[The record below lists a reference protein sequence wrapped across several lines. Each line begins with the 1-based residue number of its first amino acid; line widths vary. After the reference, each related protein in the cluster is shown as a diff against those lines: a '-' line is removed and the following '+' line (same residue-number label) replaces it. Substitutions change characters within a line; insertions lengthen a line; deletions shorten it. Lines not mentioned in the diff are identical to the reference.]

1 MNQTKYKKSD
11 TCVFCGEKVFNK
23 KRDGNFL
30 CLDCEKMIEK
40 EIYNL
45 LKEKSVYKDDI
56 KEVSLFSSSGWGSTH
71 KNTTIKIGYNYGR
84 NIYVILPTAKILE
97 IRDLKNEQLLLD
109 YLELEIKVQYALKS
123 VQIDEEHITD
133 RALEIFKKYRNRLE
147 QILNLPDNWD
157 GDNAKA
163 FSSELIKKVGNILL
177 KLKTQPE
184 IFPTARNT
192 IQLEYE
198 KDDGSYLEFEI
209 AEDEN
214 AKVFMIDSE
223 GNEKQS
229 SVKANPEEINNIV
242 SSFYG

>member
-133 RALEIFKKYRNRLE
+133 RALEIFKKHRNRLE

-157 GDNAKA
+157 GNNAKS
-163 FSSELIKKVGNILL
+163 FSTKLIEKVGNILL
-177 KLKTQPE
+177 KLKMQPE
-184 IFPTARNT
+184 IFPTACNT
-192 IQLEYE
+192 IQFEYE

-209 AEDEN
+209 AEDGN
-214 AKVFMIDSE
+214 AKVFIIDSE
-223 GNEKQS
+223 GNEKHS
-229 SVKANPEEINNIV
+229 FIRVNPEEINNIV